1 LSLLKR
7 AGRFSIVKWEKKR
20 DGSGRWPLENPHAG
34 LVHFDMEDGAGKPS
48 RWNTPRALRVYWT
61 GIQHEPSA
69 NTPGR
74 RPGLTVMI
82 PTRIAL
88 V

>member
-1 LSLLKR
+1 VIGGQSIILTALGCGEEAGQFR
-7 AGRFSIVKWEKKR
+7 AMAARE
-20 DGSGRWPLENPHAG
+20 PHAG

-48 RWNTPRALRVYWT
+48 RWNTHWALRVYWT

-82 PTRIAL
+82 ATRIAL